1 MTDTGRKNQDF
12 KEKISTGEP
21 MRLNKFLSDAGV
33 CSRRQADR
41 YVEQGRILIDGEPA
55 QLGQKV
61 HAGQEVRVDGKC
73 ISISRKQIVL
83 AVNKPKGIVCTTEK
97 RERDNIV
104 DFLKYPERVYP
115 VGRLD
120 KDSEGLI
127 LMTNDGELM
136 NEILKARNYHEK
148 EYEVTINRP
157 VTNAFLKQ
165 MSEGVEI
172 LDTVTRPCK
181 VKKTGVYTF
190 RIILTQGMNRQIRR
204 MCEACGYRVRELK
217 RLRIMNIHLGDL
229 PTGKYREITGEEISK
244 LEKLAGRKPEGVY
257 HG

>member
-1 MTDTGRKNQDF
+1 M
-12 KEKISTGEP
+12 
-21 MRLNKFLSDAGV
+21 
-33 CSRRQADR
+33 
-41 YVEQGRILIDGEPA
+41 
-55 QLGQKV
+55 GQKV
-61 HAGQEVRVDGKC
+61 LASQDIRVDGKRVTV
-73 ISISRKQIVL
+73 SRKQIVL

-157 VTNAFLKQ
+157 VTNAF
-165 MSEGVEI
+165 
-172 LDTVTRPCK
+172 
-181 VKKTGVYTF
+181 
-190 RIILTQGMNRQIRR
+190 
-204 MCEACGYRVRELK
+204 
-217 RLRIMNIHLGDL
+217 
-229 PTGKYREITGEEISK
+229 
-244 LEKLAGRKPEGVY
+244 
-257 HG
+257 